1 MDEKSIAGHPY
12 LGSHGQKAT
21 AIALEKIKIVQAV
34 A

>member
-1 MDEKSIAGHPY
+1 MDEKSIAGHPR
-12 LGSHGQKAT
+12 GAQAT